1 MSHGL
6 PNDLILR
13 KHQEC
18 LQTLQNYCPA
28 INPPREIK
36 TPPALANIPPK
47 IEINPPPPRSAP
59 FPTKSTVKTIIII
72 NNNSNNNNKCKCL
85 KPQIL

>member
-47 IEINPPPPRSAP
+47 IEINPPPRSAP